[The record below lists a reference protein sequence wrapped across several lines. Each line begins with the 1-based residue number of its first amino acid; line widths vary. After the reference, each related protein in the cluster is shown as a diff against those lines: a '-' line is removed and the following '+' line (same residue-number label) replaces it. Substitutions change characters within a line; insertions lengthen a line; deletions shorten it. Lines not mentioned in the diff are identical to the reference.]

1 MLQELVQE
9 LLKRILPMLEKDDRD
24 LEAQKVRADG
34 VKVCLDRGGPN
45 ILGPAEVKH
54 ICQVSLKLI
63 GDSLARRQ
71 QKPKESKAAPAEE
84 EDKSSASGGEE
95 EEELRTAACHMA
107 IVLMEH
113 HPAHFIAEGLP
124 LFLPMVQRLI
134 QPSCCDDDQ
143 HLAVLAAAGIFEHLG
158 EGVAPYWDSF
168 LPQVLRDMGHECPGL
183 NGMACYA
190 ASTAAKLQAFAP
202 YAQATAQKAVEI
214 IQQARGQG
222 KKKSAKPLQSAA
234 DNALSALVQIL
245 LNHKAV
251 IAAAEPQLWSTWL
264 AGLPCQQDEQEG
276 QRNNKILLTLMQQQH
291 PHVVGEGGQNAPRL
305 LTLLADAYK
314 TDMCEAETSA
324 AIAQMM
330 LGMDDAKLQQCAG
343 ALTEKQQKKLL
354 RIRREAQTFAATA

>member
-1 MLQELVQE
+1 
-9 LLKRILPMLEKDDRD
+9 
-24 LEAQKVRADG
+24 
-34 VKVCLDRGGPN
+34 
-45 ILGPAEVKH
+45 
-54 ICQVSLKLI
+54 
-63 GDSLARRQ
+63 
-71 QKPKESKAAPAEE
+71 
-84 EDKSSASGGEE
+84 
-95 EEELRTAACHMA
+95 
-107 IVLMEH
+107 
-113 HPAHFIAEGLP
+113 
-124 LFLPMVQRLI
+124 
-134 QPSCCDDDQ
+134 
-143 HLAVLAAAGIFEHLG
+143 
-158 EGVAPYWDSF
+158 
-168 LPQVLRDMGHECPGL
+168 MGHECPGL